1 MLLIPR
7 TSIAGGRYIV
17 QRQLG
22 AGAMAEV
29 YLVTDTHRQA
39 PVALKMLRADLALDT
54 AFEDYF
60 RKEAHVMQALQHPNI
75 VRFYEPLRDGEMFF
89 LVLDYIDGPNL
100 QQYLF
105 RQKLLPI
112 ADALHIAQ
120 VLATALDYAHANG
133 VIHRDLKPA
142 NVLLASNGTI
152 LLSDF
157 GVARVA
163 GSTTT
168 TAGMVGSPAY
178 MAPEQIR
185 GGAMTAATDQYS
197 LAILLWELIA
207 GRRPFVGATP
217 GLRDATLGE
226 RVLDEHLNY
235 PPPSGVLPAELDLPL
250 RNALSK
256 RASQRFSTCTEMV
269 QQVIR
274 CSAAVPTTSQQWS
287 AKILATQTPTPPP
300 LPPGPTPG
308 PPPPPPPPWPPVPR
322 FVIYLAGA
330 LLLILGITFSVAYSL
345 TGNQNP
351 ADIASQSTLAVATAL
366 TAAPADTQV
375 PAAATAPTAVPAPA
389 AAEVAAP
396 AAYKACVAFDTG
408 GLGDK
413 GFNDLA
419 MKGLDDAKA
428 AGYDTA
434 YAEAQG
440 ATDYAGNIQRLI
452 DEGCQTIVTVG
463 FTQGEA
469 TVAATLA
476 NPEINFGQV
485 DATWPEAGA
494 DFTPGTA
501 DDLPYPP
508 NFTGLDFQIDQ
519 ASMLAGYL
527 AAGFSKTGKIGTY
540 GGAQFPGVTR
550 FMDGMYAGIK
560 YYNEKNKAKVKLL
573 GWDAAKQTGT
583 FVGGDN
589 PWGDPAKGEQ
599 LAQAFMD
606 QGADIVHPIAGGT
619 GNGTI
624 KAMLAAGKY
633 AIGVDTDQA
642 ISLPEYTRAL
652 MTSAQKA
659 IDVAVLD
666 LIKKNDGGDSG
677 GENYI
682 GTLANNGV
690 AMAPFH
696 DFEGKFAADLVA
708 AVDALKADI
717 ASGKVKVADYMTSTQ
732 KSAPTDNPQ
741 PTATTATIRVT
752 TGTKDLGGGE
762 YVGELSDGMAN
773 GQGTMTYASGG
784 QYTGEFK
791 NDKFDGQ
798 GTWVMPNCCTYIGN
812 FKDDMFNG
820 QGAITFVAGESYTGG
835 FKNGQYDGEGTYIW
849 GGGKSYTRMW
859 KDGLP
864 LP

>member
-1 MLLIPR
+1 MTTKFRSTASFLASRVFAIG
-7 TSIAGGRYIV
+7 TT
-17 QRQLG
+17 
-22 AGAMAEV
+22 AM
-29 YLVTDTHRQA
+29 
-39 PVALKMLRADLALDT
+39 
-54 AFEDYF
+54 
-60 RKEAHVMQALQHPNI
+60 
-75 VRFYEPLRDGEMFF
+75 
-89 LVLDYIDGPNL
+89 LVL
-100 QQYLF
+100 
-105 RQKLLPI
+105 
-112 ADALHIAQ
+112 AACA
-120 VLATALDYAHANG
+120 
-133 VIHRDLKPA
+133 PA
-142 NVLLASNGTI
+142 A
-152 LLSDF
+152 
-157 GVARVA
+157 
-163 GSTTT
+163 
-168 TAGMVGSPAY
+168 
-178 MAPEQIR
+178 
-185 GGAMTAATDQYS
+185 
-197 LAILLWELIA
+197 
-207 GRRPFVGATP
+207 
-217 GLRDATLGE
+217 
-226 RVLDEHLNY
+226 
-235 PPPSGVLPAELDLPL
+235 PPP
-250 RNALSK
+250 
-256 RASQRFSTCTEMV
+256 
-269 QQVIR
+269 
-274 CSAAVPTTSQQWS
+274 
-287 AKILATQTPTPPP
+287 
-300 LPPGPTPG
+300 
-308 PPPPPPPPWPPVPR
+308 
-322 FVIYLAGA
+322 
-330 LLLILGITFSVAYSL
+330 
-345 TGNQNP
+345 
-351 ADIASQSTLAVATAL
+351 
-366 TAAPADTQV
+366 
-375 PAAATAPTAVPAPA
+375 APTDVPAPA

-428 AGYDTA
+428 LGYDTA
-434 YAEAQG
+434 FAEAQG

-501 DDLPYPP
+501 DDLPFPP

-599 LAQAFMD
+599 LAQTFMD
-606 QGADIVHPIAGGT
+606 QGADIVHPVAGGT

-642 ISLPEYTRAL
+642 VSLPDYTGAL

-666 LIKKNDGGDSG
+666 LIKKNDGGDAG

-682 GTLANNGV
+682 GTLANGGV
-690 AMAPFH
+690 ALAPFH

-717 ASGKVKVADYMTSTQ
+717 SSGKVKVSDYMTATAYKACVAFDTGGLGDKGFNDLAMKGLDDAKALGYDTAFAEAQGATDYAGNIQRLIDEGCQTIVTVGFTQGEATVAATLANPEINFGQVDATWPEAGADFTPGTADDLPFPPNFTGLDFQIDQASMLAGYLAAGFSKTGKIGTYGGAQFPGVTRFMDGMYAGIKYYNEKNKAKVKLLGWDAAKQTGTFVGGDNPWGDPAKGEQLAQTFMDQGADIVHPVAGGTGNGTIKAMLAAGKYAIGVDTDQAVSLPDYTGALMTSAQKAIDVAVLDLIKKNDGGDAGGENYIGTLANGGVALAPFHDFEGKFAADLVAAVDALKADISSGKVKVADYL
-732 KSAPTDNPQ
+732 K
-741 PTATTATIRVT
+741 
-752 TGTKDLGGGE
+752 
-762 YVGELSDGMAN
+762 
-773 GQGTMTYASGG
+773 
-784 QYTGEFK
+784 
-791 NDKFDGQ
+791 
-798 GTWVMPNCCTYIGN
+798 
-812 FKDDMFNG
+812 
-820 QGAITFVAGESYTGG
+820 
-835 FKNGQYDGEGTYIW
+835 
-849 GGGKSYTRMW
+849 
-859 KDGLP
+859 
-864 LP
+864 